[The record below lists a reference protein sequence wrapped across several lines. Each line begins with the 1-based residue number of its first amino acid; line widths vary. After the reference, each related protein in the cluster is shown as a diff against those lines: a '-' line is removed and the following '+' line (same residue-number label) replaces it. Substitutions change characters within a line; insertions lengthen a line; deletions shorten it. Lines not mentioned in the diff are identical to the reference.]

1 MDRPIGLSAIYIAPR
16 QVGGVKKILITFF
29 AFLAIVP
36 FSSPAAE
43 LTILTK
49 NLPNLNYL
57 ENGKLVRY
65 SVDIIKEIQKRVG
78 STDEIK
84 VFPWARAFKTALKE
98 IRAANCGDFK
108 CFLSKNAKNLTPKF
122 DIYCQAK
129 ISFKW

>member
-1 MDRPIGLSAIYIAPR
+1 MGFQLFTPLPGWWE
-16 QVGGVKKILITFF
+16 GWEKILITFLV
-29 AFLAIVP
+29 FLAIIP
-36 FSSPAAE
+36 FSSAAAE

-65 SVDIIKEIQKRVG
+65 SVDIVKEIQKRVG
-78 STDEIK
+78 SSDEIK
-84 VFPWARAFKTALKE
+84 VLPWARAFKTALKE